1 MTATDVDSRLNEIA
15 EKVQRLPALPSVY
28 HRVTELMNDP
38 NSSAAEI
45 GGVVSHDQ
53 AIAARLL
60 NVVNSS
66 FYGFRQRINTVTRAM
81 TMIGFRGLKELL
93 LALSVLPAMR
103 DDSSAGPFDTRAF
116 WTHAVGVAAC
126 ARAAAGILRI
136 PEPEA
141 VFTTGLLHDIGKL
154 GEYQFMRDEFLAA
167 VETAHA
173 ENRPIHDVERERFG
187 FSHVDVGRI
196 LAQKWQ
202 FPESIVEAIS
212 LHHAPSRAAKFAC
225 HTGIVHLA
233 DIIARAKMLGELYD
247 GRVPPL
253 DIKGWEATGLKRSQL
268 DSLMRA
274 TEEEFEKGKAFVAIV
289 REGAS

>member
-1 MTATDVDSRLNEIA
+1 MPVTDVENRLNEIA
-15 EKVQRLPALPSVY
+15 NKVHRLPALPSVY

-38 NSSAAEI
+38 KSSAAEI
-45 GGVVSHDQ
+45 GRVVSHDQ

-60 NVVNSS
+60 NVINSS

-103 DDSSAGPFDTRAF
+103 DDSSGGPFDTRAF

-126 ARAAAGILRI
+126 ARAAAGILRV
-136 PEPEA
+136 PDPEA

-154 GEYQFMRDEFLAA
+154 GEYQFMREEFLAV

-173 ENRPIHDVERERFG
+173 ENRPIHEVERERFG
-187 FSHVDVGRI
+187 FSHVDVGKI
-196 LAQKWQ
+196 LATKWQ
-202 FPESIVEAIS
+202 FPENIIEAIS
-212 LHHAPSRAAKFAC
+212 MHHAPSRTAKFAC
-225 HTGIVHLA
+225 QTGIVHLA
-233 DIIARAKMLGELYD
+233 DIISRAKMMGEMYD

-253 DIKGWEATGLKRSQL
+253 DMNAWEATGLKRSQI
-268 DSLMRA
+268 DPLMRA
-274 TEEEFEKGKAFVAIV
+274 TEEEFEKGKAFIAIV
-289 REGAS
+289 KEGAS